1 MIAEGP
7 PSRVLEQAIDGRI
20 ELLLP
25 ILVLDEL
32 DRILTDKLGFDN
44 DHVRNTRRLLERI
57 AFSQPNRPNHVA
69 AVTGDPSD
77 DAILACAID
86 AGADILVTGDK
97 KHLLPFGTHRG
108 VRILTPQALLA
119 DLRAHD

>member
-1 MIAEGP
+1 MIADGP
-7 PSRVLEQAIDGRI
+7 PSRVLEEAIDGRI

-32 DRILTDKLGFDN
+32 DRILTDKLGFD
-44 DHVRNTRRLLERI
+44 DDRVRNTRRLLERI
-57 AFSQPNRPNHVA
+57 ASSQPKRPKHVA

-86 AGADILVTGDK
+86 ARADILVTGDK
-97 KHLLPFGTHRG
+97 KHLLPVATHRG
-108 VRILTPQALLA
+108 IRILTPQAFLA
-119 DLRAHD
+119 ELRTHG